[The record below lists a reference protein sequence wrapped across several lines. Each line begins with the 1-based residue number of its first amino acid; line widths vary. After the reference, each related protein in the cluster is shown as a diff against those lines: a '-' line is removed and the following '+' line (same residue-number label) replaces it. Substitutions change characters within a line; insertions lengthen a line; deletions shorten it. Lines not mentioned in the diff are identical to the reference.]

1 MITHTRSWSGRRRSV
16 LSALVALGL
25 AVPLL
30 SGCGPTA
37 TTPNVV
43 GMRLNAAHQALEK
56 VDLKKF
62 DDADVIG
69 PGRSIFVDH
78 NWVVL
83 AQSPAAGTSG
93 VDTDTTIKLSVG
105 KVDDSEILGRLP
117 ADAPVILELAAEE
130 EKARDAQAAKDAA
143 EAARKA
149 EQIRQ
154 DALTKAADQ
163 AAKAKEIS
171 DYAAK
176 IDKLGLGV
184 DAVTKLY
191 DQNAAFVSE
200 HGGSVTAAGN
210 ALAAKRF
217 FESARDGFVRALPP
231 YGFKL
236 EGVSTDMAMAMGT
249 MVDACDALL
258 MAIDTGAPS
267 AFARAKQDR
276 SSAHVQWLTSL
287 DRIHT
292 AVDRNPPPAKS

>member
-1 MITHTRSWSGRRRSV
+1 
-16 LSALVALGL
+16 
-25 AVPLL
+25 
-30 SGCGPTA
+30 
-37 TTPNVV
+37 
-43 GMRLNAAHQALEK
+43 MRLNAAHQALEK

-62 DDADVIG
+62 DDADIIG

-105 KVDDSEILGRLP
+105 KVDDSAIRGRLA

-130 EKARDAQAAKDAA
+130 QKARDAQ
-143 EAARKA
+143 
-149 EQIRQ
+149 
-154 DALTKAADQ
+154 AADQ

-171 DYAAK
+171 DYASK

-184 DAVTKLY
+184 EAVTKLY
-191 DQNAAFVSE
+191 DQNAAFVSDF
-200 HGGSVTAAGN
+200 GGGVTAAGN

-217 FESARDGFVRALPP
+217 FESARDGFVRAVPP

-236 EGVSTDMAMAMGT
+236 EGVSTDMAIAMGT

-276 SSAHVQWLTSL
+276 SSAYAQWLTSL
-287 DRIHT
+287 DRIHN
-292 AVDRNPPPAKS
+292 AAR